1 MARSRSS
8 GFLFLVSALVFG
20 FVPGSAGRAADG
32 GDNREREVYEALHQA
47 DLLAG
52 QEARDAY
59 PLIKEEGEVDATYL
73 DDRVAFREERK
84 RRGRD
89 EVARRFG
96 LLIDQVEAIG
106 RRGDAEHWTL
116 SDDPKPDHSS
126 EAADRIALGVLA
138 LSLLVAFCGI
148 VYCAL
153 FRRSLLVEAYTA
165 VVIAWR
171 RYVR

>member
-1 MARSRSS
+1 MRAVVQRVSRAKVTVNDWVA
-8 GFLFLVSALVFG
+8 GEIGLGLLVLLGVG
-20 FVPGSAGRAADG
+20 H
-32 GDNREREVYEALHQA
+32 GDT
-47 DLLAG
+47 
-52 QEARDAY
+52 
-59 PLIKEEGEVDATYL
+59 EVDATYL

-106 RRGDAEHWTL
+106 RRGDAEHWPL
-116 SDDPKPDHSS
+116 IDDPKPDPSS

-171 RYVR
+171 RYGR